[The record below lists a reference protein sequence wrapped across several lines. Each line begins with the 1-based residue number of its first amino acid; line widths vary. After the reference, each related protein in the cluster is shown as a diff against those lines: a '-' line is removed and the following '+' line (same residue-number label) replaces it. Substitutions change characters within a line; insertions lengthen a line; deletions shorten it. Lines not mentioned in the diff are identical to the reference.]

1 MTRHHTNEVSSC
13 HSHGHW
19 HTRMAAATMRSVHNR
34 ANEKA
39 NIMSTTTANFMASQN
54 DADDVDCVKQGFL
67 TGERAAFAADG
78 VTYVDTIF
86 ADGES
91 PLKHARNITL
101 RDSSFQWKYPLWYC
115 ENVNVRGCTWFE
127 MARAGVW
134 YTKHIDVEDSTVVA
148 PKNFRR
154 CDDVTLRHVEFPNAG
169 ETLWSCRNVT
179 LDQVTA
185 HGDYFA
191 MNSENVTVDGLR
203 LVGGYS
209 FDGVKNVEITN
220 SRLIT
225 KDAFWNSENVT
236 VRDSFISSEYLGW
249 NAQNLTL
256 INCTIESLQGLC
268 YIENLVMRGCRL
280 NHTNLAF
287 EYSTV
292 DVEVEGHIDSVFNPA
307 GGRIKAGS
315 IGEIT
320 LDPNRVD
327 PAATTVECT
336 ERSL

>member
-1 MTRHHTNEVSSC
+1 MTEPTNPNN
-13 HSHGHW
+13 GK
-19 HTRMAAATMRSVHNR
+19 TADAADRV
-34 ANEKA
+34 E
-39 NIMSTTTANFMASQN
+39 
-54 DADDVDCVKQGFL
+54 QGYL

-101 RDSSFQWKYPLWYC
+101 IDSSFQWKYPLWYC
-115 ENVNVRGCTWFE
+115 RDVTVRGCTWFE
-127 MARAGVW
+127 MGRAGVW
-134 YTKHIDVEDSTVVA
+134 YTDNITVENSTVVA

-154 CDDVTLRHVEFPNAG
+154 CDGVTLRHVEFPNAE

-179 LDQVTA
+179 LDDVA
-185 HGDYFA
+185 VRGDYFA
-191 MNSENVTVDGLR
+191 MNCENMKVDGLR

-209 FDGVKNVEITN
+209 FDGARNVEIAN

-236 VRDSFISSEYLGW
+236 VRDSFITSEYLGW
-249 NAQNLTL
+249 NARNLTL

-268 YIENLVMRGCRL
+268 YIDNLVMRGCRL

-292 DVEVEGHIDSVFNPA
+292 DAEIEGHIDSVFNPA

-315 IGEIT
+315 IGEVT
-320 LDPNRVD
+320 LDPARIN
-327 PAATTVECT
+327 PAATVIETT
-336 ERSL
+336 ER